1 MLAKRTIVM
10 FASVHSSLKESE
22 SSSYRMSIEAIE
34 IPIDQ
39 WEIKIIVIEAENK
52 SILENFKFLVVGT
65 LLCYRH
71 NDEELLNIISLDG
84 DTKKNQ
90 NIDLSHIF
98 ETNQE
103 FKNQTTFDRISKNSF
118 ISHRLKP

>member
-1 MLAKRTIVM
+1 
-10 FASVHSSLKESE
+10 
-22 SSSYRMSIEAIE
+22 MSIESID
-34 IPIDQ
+34 IPVDE
-39 WEIKIIVIEAENK
+39 WEIKVIVIEAENK
-52 SILENFKFLVVGT
+52 SILENFRFLVVGT

-71 NDEELLNIISLDG
+71 NDEELLSIISLDG

-118 ISHRLKP
+118 VSHRLKP